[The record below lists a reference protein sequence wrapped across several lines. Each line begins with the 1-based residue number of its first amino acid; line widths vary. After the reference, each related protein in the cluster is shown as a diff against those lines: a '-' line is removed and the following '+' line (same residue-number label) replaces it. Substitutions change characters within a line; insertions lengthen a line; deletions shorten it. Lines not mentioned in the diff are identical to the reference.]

1 MPTSAGKTRSVDLI
15 LRGVFYSNRTSLAMV
30 VTPFRALCEEIRQS
44 LFAAFSG
51 EGINV
56 DELSDV
62 QQDDFDLEA
71 FLSRRQVLVM
81 TPEKCLYLLRHSPEV
96 TDTLGLLIFDEGH
109 QFDSGL
115 LIFDQGHQF
124 GGGSRGVTN
133 GLTPFPRPNDPGQTN
148 KRACLA

>member
-15 LRGVFYSNRTSLAMV
+15 LRGAFYSNRTSLAMV

-109 QFDSGL
+109 QFDSG
-115 LIFDQGHQF
+115 
-124 GGGSRGVTN
+124 SRGVTN

>member
-1 MPTSAGKTRSVDLI
+1 MGLPVSNSSGCRMVWQKLPSPPLRKT
-15 LRGVFYSNRTSLAMV
+15 FRTGRDPSGIIEL
-30 VTPFRALCEEIRQS
+30 TPGGG
-44 LFAAFSG
+44 SG

-96 TDTLGLLIFDEGH
+96 TDTLVLLLFAEGP
-109 QFDSGL
+109 QFDS
-115 LIFDQGHQF
+115 
-124 GGGSRGVTN
+124 
-133 GLTPFPRPNDPGQTN
+133 
-148 KRACLA
+148 

>member
-15 LRGVFYSNRTSLAMV
+15 LRGAFYSNRTSLAMV
-30 VTPFRALCEEIRQS
+30 VAPFRALCEEIRQS

-71 FLSRRQVLVM
+71 FL
-81 TPEKCLYLLRHSPEV
+81 YLLRHSPEV

-109 QFDSGL
+109 QFDSG
-115 LIFDQGHQF
+115 
-124 GGGSRGVTN
+124 SRGVTN
-133 GLTPFPRPNDPGQTN
+133 GLTPFPRPNDPGQT
-148 KRACLA
+148 

>member
-1 MPTSAGKTRSVDLI
+1 
-15 LRGVFYSNRTSLAMV
+15 MV
-30 VTPFRALCEEIRQS
+30 VAPFRALCEEIRQS

-62 QQDDFDLEA
+62 QQDDFNLEA

-81 TPEKCLYLLRHSPEV
+81 TPEKCLYPLRHSPEV

-109 QFDSGL
+109 QFDSG
-115 LIFDQGHQF
+115 
-124 GGGSRGVTN
+124 SRGVTN
-133 GLTPFPRPNDPGQTN
+133 GLAPFPRPNDPGQTN
-148 KRACLA
+148 KRAWRDAHNADTFAGEFFRCAKISKTSSDDDNLG